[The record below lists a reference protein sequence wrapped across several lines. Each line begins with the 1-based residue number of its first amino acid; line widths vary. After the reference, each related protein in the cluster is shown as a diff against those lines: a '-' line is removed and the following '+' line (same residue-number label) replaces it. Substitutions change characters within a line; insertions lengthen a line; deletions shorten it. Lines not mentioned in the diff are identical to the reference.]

1 MFVPGATADHS
12 EESQLPEDPARS
24 LRRLLAVLV
33 VLALA
38 AAGGAFALS
47 QRSSDGSVK
56 QQPPALFPSRF
67 IETGFLTGSAQLV
80 SSYDATAGLRRKVA
94 TVTARGNVY
103 LVVLCRSGTM
113 QIAVGSITSSRPCT
127 GVPNGVLALNLT
139 QDVTVTATVS
149 TPQAARWGVAIYR

>member
-1 MFVPGATADHS
+1 M
-12 EESQLPEDPARS
+12 
-24 LRRLLAVLV
+24 LALLV

-47 QRSSDGSVK
+47 QRGSDGSATRR
-56 QQPPALFPSRF
+56 PPALFPSRF
-67 IETGFLTGSAQLV
+67 SETGFLTGSAKLV
-80 SSYDATAGLRRKVA
+80 SSYDAAAGSRRKTA

-103 LVVLCRSGTM
+103 LVVLCRTGTM

-127 GVPNGVLALNLT
+127 GSPNGVLALNLT

-149 TPQAARWGVAIYR
+149 APQAGRWGVAIYR